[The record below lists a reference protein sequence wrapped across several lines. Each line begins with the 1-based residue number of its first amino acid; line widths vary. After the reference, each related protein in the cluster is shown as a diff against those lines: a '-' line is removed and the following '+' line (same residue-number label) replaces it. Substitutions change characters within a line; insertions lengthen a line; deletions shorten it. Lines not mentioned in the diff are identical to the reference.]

1 MSGASP
7 DDFYQQRVPAQF
19 NQTFEDQ
26 AAAAQSD
33 GEAARILEGMK
44 TVKGTIAIVVE
55 GDAGE
60 QRYHLN
66 VSEGKMSADAEAA
79 QAPFMTLLHDLDSFA
94 VLERESGDSILGF
107 LGALAG
113 MKDEMKL
120 TSQRIQNLGGLDGC
134 MLFEL
139 TGEGGFKMRA
149 HFGQSPV
156 PDAPSCTI
164 RIDGEVYQEL
174 RSGELPPQDAF
185 LGGKIQVEGDMQM
198 GMQLALAAMSPD

>member
-1 MSGASP
+1 MSEATP
-7 DDFYQQRVPAQF
+7 DDFYRRRVPAQF
-19 NQTFEDQ
+19 NRTFEAQQ
-26 AAAAQSD
+26 AAAESD
-33 GEAARILEGMK
+33 AEAARILEGMK
-44 TVKGTIAIVVE
+44 TVKGTIDIVVQ
-55 GDAGE
+55 GDEGE

-66 VSEGKMSADAEAA
+66 VSEGLMSADDEAS

-113 MKDEMKL
+113 MQDEMKL
-120 TSQRIQNLGGLDGC
+120 TSQRIQNLGGLDGS
-134 MLFEL
+134 MLFAL
-139 TGEGGFKMRA
+139 TGDGGFEMRA

-156 PDAPSCTI
+156 PDEPSCTI
-164 RIDGEVYQEL
+164 RIDGAVYQEL

-185 LGGKIQVEGDMQM
+185 LSGKIQVEGDMQM